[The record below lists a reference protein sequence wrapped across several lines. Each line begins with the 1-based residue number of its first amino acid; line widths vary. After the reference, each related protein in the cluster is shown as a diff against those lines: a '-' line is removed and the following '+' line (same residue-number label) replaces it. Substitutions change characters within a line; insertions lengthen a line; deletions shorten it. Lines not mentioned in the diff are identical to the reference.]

1 MEKTLKKRKYHLDFL
16 RILAAFLIVVNHS
29 EIVELYGSGAYSTA
43 GSFALCWMT
52 TLVVINIYL
61 FYLISGAL
69 MLRKEE
75 PNRVIYGK
83 RIPRFLALTVLTVA
97 FTYVFR
103 CFPNLNAGD
112 FFRGLFAGNM
122 DVTHWYL
129 YTYMGFL
136 VMVPFLRRAVRGMT
150 HTDAIVLVC
159 FRALFDTLLPLARY
173 VTTYKGWAEI
183 PFPGSFGVPL
193 AVIDILFYP
202 ILGYYLENVLPWEK
216 ANWKWAALSG
226 VVIAGSSLLS
236 TLVTMHQ
243 GLRTAFSGSYLR
255 MNVYATAMA
264 AFVLVKYLFLR
275 AGELPKWFTRTLET
289 ACPLMLGVYILE
301 PVLRPVVKPL
311 LIGWMGPGASPIV
324 TSLWYSFFGVVVY
337 SAMTWLLRKLP
348 GMKKIL

>member
-1 MEKTLKKRKYHLDFL
+1 MGGKRKTHLDFL
-16 RILAAFLIVVNHS
+16 RILAAFLVLVHHS
-29 EIVELYGSGAYSTA
+29 ELMELFDHTQA
-43 GSFALCWMT
+43 GLRGIFALSCMT
-52 TLVVINIYL
+52 SLVFINVPL
-61 FYLISGAL
+61 FYMISGAL
-69 MLRKEE
+69 LLGREE
-75 PNRVIYGK
+75 SDSVIYGK
-83 RIPRFLALTVLTVA
+83 RIPRFLLLTFLA
-97 FTYVFR
+97 SSFTYIYR
-103 CFPNLNAGD
+103 CYPSFNTAD
-112 FFRGLFAGNM
+112 FFRGFFAGNM
-122 DVTHWYL
+122 DETHWYL
-129 YTYMGFL
+129 YSYLGLLMC
-136 VMVPFLRRAVRGMT
+136 VPFLRRAVRGMT

-243 GLRTAFSGSYLR
+243 GLRTAFTGSYLR

-264 AFVLVKYLFLR
+264 AFVLVKYLFIR

-311 LIGWMGPGASPIV
+311 LIGWMGSGASPIV
-324 TSLWYSFFGVVVY
+324 TSLWYSFFGVVIY

>member
-1 MEKTLKKRKYHLDFL
+1 MKKTAQKRKYHLDFL
-16 RILAAFLIVVNHS
+16 RILAAFLVVVNHS
-29 EIVELYGSGAYSTA
+29 EIAELYRSGSYSAA

-52 TLVVINIYL
+52 CVVVINIYL

-69 MLRKEE
+69 LLRKEE
-75 PNRVIYGK
+75 SNRVVYGK

-150 HTDAIVLVC
+150 HTDAIALVC
-159 FRALFDTLLPLARY
+159 FRALFDTLLPLAGY
-173 VTTYKGWAEI
+173 VTAYKGWPEV
-183 PFPGSFGVPL
+183 PFPGSFGVSL
-193 AVIDILFYP
+193 AAVDILFYP

-216 ANWKWAALSG
+216 ANWKWAALSI

-236 TLVTMHQ
+236 TVVTMHE
-243 GLRTAFSGSYLR
+243 GLRMAFSGSYLR

-264 AFVLVKYLFLR
+264 AFVLVKYLFVR
-275 AGELPKWFTRTLET
+275 AGELPNWFARSLET

-311 LIGWMGPGASPIV
+311 LIGWMGAQASPIV

-337 SAMTWLLRKLP
+337 SAITWLLRKLP
-348 GMKKIL
+348 GLKKIL